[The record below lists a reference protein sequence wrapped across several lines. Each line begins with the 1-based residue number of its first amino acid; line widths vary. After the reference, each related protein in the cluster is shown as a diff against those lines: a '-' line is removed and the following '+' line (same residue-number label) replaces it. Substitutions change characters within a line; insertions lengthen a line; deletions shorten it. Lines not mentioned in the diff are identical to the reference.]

1 MAASSSPLSS
11 IQLVL
16 SAPEALCQSTE
27 QGTLLTSKMPSKAGD
42 MVYIVPLKA
51 GSVCVKDGAGKSTLL
66 TLQAKEGRSVYGPPP
81 WRLYFEHGD
90 QAQVYFQGERLRW
103 PELSTRA
110 IVLREVKPQ

>member
-1 MAASSSPLSS
+1 
-11 IQLVL
+11 
-16 SAPEALCQSTE
+16 
-27 QGTLLTSKMPSKAGD
+27 

-51 GSVCVKDGAGKSTLL
+51 GSLCVKDGAGKSSVL

-81 WRLYFEHGD
+81 WRLYFEHAD

-103 PELSTRA
+103 PEVPTRA